1 MKAVTRGKRDA
12 SSDEVPKS
20 AGADD
25 VVEVAL
31 VDDKA
36 EAAGDAAG
44 ATAPKERKEDK
55 KDKDKKEDKPPSDL
69 KLIRLAEDR
78 TLREWIENLGTEGA
92 YKIQIS
98 RASPSV
104 AWDAATRRNI
114 AVKGHLATVTD
125 LDNIDEE
132 YLQREFGG
140 GTFRLKVTRPGNA
153 QYTTHRTVEIAGEP
167 RLDRLPSSSPP
178 PVPQAIGG
186 GAQVTGDS
194 PGVVTEAMKMVKEAY
209 ADRDRSPKGMD
220 PVVQMMFDQMRA
232 LTESQSREMTALR
245 AELAAE
251 RTRKP
256 DTDPFRDKLMN
267 SMFEGESATTARL
280 REAHA
285 AEIRTLKEGFS
296 QERAQIETRHD
307 RLLSDM
313 NAAHARA
320 LDNYKSSFEREIK
333 AAEHSHEVALASA
346 NTTASVLKASLE
358 SEVRR
363 LERENAE
370 ARAELKELR
379 ASARDEKD
387 TLSQLK
393 KFKEIKEAFTGDED
407 GQDSST
413 IGQIAAMV
421 PSVIEGVGAIINRG
435 GPAAAQAQAAQAA
448 HAQAAAT
455 ARPQRFAPGQMVQD
469 PKTGQIMKVG
479 PDGVLRP
486 ARKKPKE
493 ITTEDGRQV
502 EAPVVEPESAK
513 KLVAYLE
520 AAFNGNTEPSVVVRS
535 AGAVIP
541 ADIIQ
546 WIRDNDTEQTSG
558 VDLFM
563 RRVVNLP
570 SNSPLASQAGRK
582 WLRDLGR
589 ALIDGT

>member
-1 MKAVTRGKRDA
+1 MKTGTKATKPAAAAAV
-12 SSDEVPKS
+12 
-20 AGADD
+20 DD

-36 EAAGDAAG
+36 ETAEAGGDVPPAA
-44 ATAPKERKEDK
+44 ATKKEEKKEDK
-55 KDKDKKEDKPPSDL
+55 KEKKEDKPPSDL

-78 TLREWIENLGTEGA
+78 TLREWMDTLGTEGA
-92 YKIQIS
+92 YRIQIS
-98 RASPSV
+98 RSSPTV
-104 AWDAATRRNI
+104 AWDAATRRNVS
-114 AVKGHLATVTD
+114 VKGHLATVTD

-153 QYTTHRTVEIAGEP
+153 QYAAHRTVEIAGEP

-178 PVPQAIGG
+178 PVPQATGPQ
-186 GAQVTGDS
+186 ATGDS
-194 PGVVTEAMKMVKEAY
+194 PGVVTEALKMVKDAY

-232 LTESQSREMTALR
+232 LTESQSREMSALR

-502 EAPVVEPESAK
+502 EAPVVDPESAK

-520 AAFNGNTEPSVVVRS
+520 AAFNGNTEPAVVVRS

>member
-1 MKAVTRGKRDA
+1 MKVATKA
-12 SSDEVPKS
+12 AAKP
-20 AGADD
+20 AGAAPDED
-25 VVEVAL
+25 VAEVAL
-31 VDDKA
+31 IDDRTDA
-36 EAAGDAAG
+36 IDASGDAAKAG
-44 ATAPKERKEDK
+44 PPKEKKEDK
-55 KDKDKKEDKPPSDL
+55 KEKKEDKPPSDL
-69 KLIRLAEDR
+69 KMIRLAEDR
-78 TLREWIENLGTEGA
+78 TLREWMETLGTEGA

-98 RASPSV
+98 RSSPSV
-104 AWDAATRRNI
+104 AWDAATRRNV

-153 QYTTHRTVEIAGEP
+153 QYAAHRTVEIAGEP

-178 PVPQAIGG
+178 PPPAAA
-186 GAQVTGDS
+186 GAVHGSGDS
-194 PGVVTEAMKMVKEAY
+194 PGVVTEALKMVKDAY

-220 PVVQMMFDQMRA
+220 PVVQMMFEQFRA
-232 LTESQSREMTALR
+232 QAESQARELSALR

-285 AEIRTLKEGFS
+285 TEVRTLKEGFA
-296 QERAQIETRHD
+296 QERAQIEARHD
-307 RLLSDM
+307 RVISDM

-333 AAEHSHEVALASA
+333 AMESSHAVALASA
-346 NTTASVLKASLE
+346 NTTANVLKASLE

-363 LERENAE
+363 LERENTE

-379 ASARDEKD
+379 ASAKDEKD
-387 TLSQLK
+387 VLSQIKKMRELK
-393 KFKEIKEAFTGDED
+393 EMISGEDDQEA
-407 GQDSST
+407 ST
-413 IGQIAAMV
+413 LGQIAQMV

-435 GPAAAQAQAAQAA
+435 GPAAQA
-448 HAQAAAT
+448 HAQAHAAQVQVATT

-469 PKTGQIMKVG
+469 PKTGQLMKVG

-502 EAPVVEPESAK
+502 EAPVVEPENAK

-520 AAFNGNTEPSVVVRS
+520 AAFNGNTEPAVVVRS

-570 SNSPLASQAGRK
+570 PHSPLASQAGRK

>member
-1 MKAVTRGKRDA
+1 VKASTKAKRDA
-12 SSDEVPKS
+12 SDDPAKP
-20 AGADD
+20 AGDD
-25 VVEVAL
+25 DAVEVAL
-31 VDDKA
+31 VDDKTDA
-36 EAAGDAAG
+36 PDASGTGDSAKSAS
-44 ATAPKERKEDK
+44 PKKEDK
-55 KDKDKKEDKPPSDL
+55 KEKKDDKPPSDL

-78 TLREWIENLGTEGA
+78 TLREWMETLGTEGA

-98 RASPSV
+98 RSSPSV
-104 AWDAATRRNI
+104 AWDAATRRNV

-153 QYTTHRTVEIAGEP
+153 QYAAHRTVEIAGEP

-178 PVPQAIGG
+178 PVPAAVGPAHG
-186 GAQVTGDS
+186 SGDS
-194 PGVVTEAMKMVKEAY
+194 PGVVTEALKMVKDAY

-220 PVVQMMFDQMRA
+220 PVVQMMFEQMRA
-232 LTESQSREMTALR
+232 QAESQSRELSALR
-245 AELAAE
+245 SELAAE

-256 DTDPFRDKLMN
+256 DTDPFRDKLMS

-285 AEIRTLKEGFS
+285 AEIRTLKEGFA
-296 QERAQIETRHD
+296 QERAQIEARHD
-307 RLLSDM
+307 RVISDM

-320 LDNYKSSFEREIK
+320 IDNYKSSFEREIK
-333 AAEHSHEVALASA
+333 AMESSHKVALDSAS
-346 NTTASVLKASLE
+346 TTASVLKASLE

-363 LERENAE
+363 LERENTE

-379 ASARDEKD
+379 ASAKDEKD
-387 TLSQLK
+387 ILSQLK
-393 KFKEIKEAFTGDED
+393 KVKELKEMISGDED
-407 GQDSST
+407 GKESST
-413 IGQIAAMV
+413 LSEIAQMV
-421 PSVIEGVGAIINRG
+421 PAVIEGVGTIMSNRG
-435 GPAAAQAQAAQAA
+435 GQVAPPQAQAQAAPRAP
-448 HAQAAAT
+448 
-455 ARPQRFAPGQMVQD
+455 RPQFAPGQMVHD
-469 PKTGQIMKVG
+469 PRTGQLMKAG
-479 PDGVLRP
+479 PDGALRP
-486 ARKKPKE
+486 VRKKPKE
-493 ITTEDGRQV
+493 ITTDDGRQV
-502 EAPVVEPESAK
+502 QAPVVDPENAK

-520 AAFNGNTEPSVVVRS
+520 AAFNGNTEPAVVVRS

>member
-1 MKAVTRGKRDA
+1 MKTGTKATKPAAAA
-12 SSDEVPKS
+12 SV
-20 AGADD
+20 DD

-31 VDDKA
+31 VDDKVETA
-36 EAAGDAAG
+36 EAGGDAPPAA
-44 ATAPKERKEDK
+44 ATKKEEKKEDK
-55 KDKDKKEDKPPSDL
+55 KEKKEDKPPSDL

-78 TLREWIENLGTEGA
+78 TLREWMDTLGTEGA
-92 YKIQIS
+92 YRIQIS
-98 RASPSV
+98 RSSPTV
-104 AWDAATRRNI
+104 AWDAATRRNVS
-114 AVKGHLATVTD
+114 VKGHLATVTD

-153 QYTTHRTVEIAGEP
+153 QYAAHRTVEIAGEP

-178 PVPQAIGG
+178 PVPATMGQA
-186 GAQVTGDS
+186 AATGDS
-194 PGVVTEAMKMVKEAY
+194 PGVVTEALKMVKDAY

-220 PVVQMMFDQMRA
+220 PVVQMMFEQMRA
-232 LTESQSREMTALR
+232 QAESQSRELSALR

-256 DTDPFRDKLMN
+256 DTDPFRDKLIN
-267 SMFEGESATTARL
+267 TMFEGENAMTTRL

-285 AEIRTLKEGFS
+285 TEIRTLKEGFA
-296 QERAQIETRHD
+296 QERAQAEARHD
-307 RLLSDM
+307 RVISDM
-313 NAAHARA
+313 TAAHARA
-320 LDNYKSSFEREIK
+320 IDNYKSSFERELK
-333 AAEHSHEVALASA
+333 AMEHSHEVALASA
-346 NTTASVLKASLE
+346 KTTADVLKTSLE

-363 LERENAE
+363 LERENAD

-379 ASARDEKD
+379 ASAKDEKD
-387 TLSQLK
+387 ILSQLK
-393 KFKEIKEAFTGDED
+393 KVKELKEMISGDED
-407 GQDSST
+407 GKESST
-413 IGQIAAMV
+413 LSEIAQMV
-421 PSVIEGVGAIINRG
+421 PSVIEGVGAIMNNRG
-435 GPAAAQAQAAQAA
+435 GPAAAAQAQA
-448 HAQAAAT
+448 HAQAAAIT
-455 ARPQRFAPGQMVQD
+455 AKPQRFAPGQMVQD
-469 PKTGQIMKVG
+469 PRTGQIMKVG

-486 ARKKPKE
+486 ARKKPRE

-502 EAPVVEPESAK
+502 AAPAVDPESAK

-520 AAFNGNTEPSVVVRS
+520 AAFNGNTEPAVVVRS

>member
-1 MKAVTRGKRDA
+1 VKIGTKIKRDP
-12 SSDEVPKS
+12 SSEDAAKPTT
-20 AGADD
+20 DD
-25 VVEVAL
+25 AVEVAL
-31 VDDKA
+31 VDDKD
-36 EAAGDAAG
+36 EASGATAAAG
-44 ATAPKERKEDK
+44 AAPKERKEEK
-55 KDKDKKEDKPPSDL
+55 KDKEKKEDKPPSDL
-69 KLIRLAEDR
+69 KLIRIAEDR
-78 TLREWIENLGTEGA
+78 TLREWMETLGTEGA

-98 RASPSV
+98 RSSPSV
-104 AWDAATRRNI
+104 AWDTATRRNV

-153 QYTTHRTVEIAGEP
+153 QYAAHRTVEIAGEP

-178 PVPQAIGG
+178 PVPQAMAGG
-186 GAQVTGDS
+186 QAASDS
-194 PGVVTEAMKMVKEAY
+194 PGVITEAMKMVKEAY
-209 ADRDRSPKGMD
+209 ADRAPKGMD

-285 AEIRTLKEGFS
+285 TEIRTLKEGFA
-296 QERAQIETRHD
+296 QERAQVEARHD
-307 RLLSDM
+307 RVISDM
-313 NAAHARA
+313 NAAHARQI
-320 LDNYKSSFEREIK
+320 DNYKSSFEREIK
-333 AAEHSHEVALASA
+333 AMENSHAVALASA
-346 NTTASVLKASLE
+346 NTTANVLKASLE

-363 LERENAE
+363 LERENTE

-379 ASARDEKD
+379 AAARDEKD

-407 GQDSST
+407 GQDAST

-421 PSVIEGVGAIINRG
+421 PSVIEGVGAIMNNRG
-435 GPAAAQAQAAQAA
+435 GSAAAAQAQAAVQ
-448 HAQAAAT
+448 AQAAAIP

-502 EAPVVEPESAK
+502 EAPVVEPENAK

-520 AAFNGNTEPSVVVRS
+520 AAFNGNTEPAVVVRS

-541 ADIIQ
+541 AEIIQ
-546 WIRDNDTEQTSG
+546 WIRENDTEQTSG

-589 ALIDGT
+589 ALIEGT